1 MSGFDRRW
9 QRLVESAR
17 ALAPESTQAAGVR
30 AEDLAEIGLA
40 FARENRR
47 ASREGRGL
55 ALAGLLYIGCLCG
68 AGSLSDSLG
77 WTPDVRSAARE
88 LAQAHRHLPS
98 ASFVPLL
105 EDVPALQVLAPARAL
120 EALERCW
127 LTEDDSTEEPR

>member
-1 MSGFDRRW
+1 VSDFDRRW

-17 ALAPESTQAAGVR
+17 AIAPESTQAAGVR

-40 FARENRR
+40 FAQETKR

-88 LAQAHRHLPS
+88 LAQAHRHLPDPS
-98 ASFVPLL
+98 RLASP
-105 EDVPALQVLAPARAL
+105 EGVPALQGLAPARVL
-120 EALERCW
+120 DALERWW
-127 LTEDDSTEEPR
+127 LVDERSEGPR